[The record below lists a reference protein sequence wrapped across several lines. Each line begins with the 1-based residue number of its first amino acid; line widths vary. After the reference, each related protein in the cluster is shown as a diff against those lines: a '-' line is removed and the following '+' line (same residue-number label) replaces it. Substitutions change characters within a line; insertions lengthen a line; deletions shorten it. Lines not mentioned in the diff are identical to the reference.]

1 MNDAVSDLRKRLGV
15 PLELFEA
22 FMEKRG
28 WSWHQLARA
37 ELPMTFEEI
46 QYGLICSDRV
56 LWAAAHLVE
65 PDTGAPYRFW
75 EYQHEPVRFNGNRVH
90 QDGAE
95 VGKTREIIVRLL
107 YCAFT
112 RPRSESMEG
121 APEQVH
127 LDDAIDGILHQF
139 DVNKSLGKCLVR
151 HKKHPH
157 HVMYF
162 TNGSKIYF
170 SPAGFDGTGFR
181 GKHVNG
187 ECIFEEAAKAKNPD
201 IWVEFWRAG
210 KPGCQFGVYSVP
222 DGDRTSPYYK
232 LTQLARGI
240 QEEKQQGEAVPSVNE
255 ARNNKGPAE
264 PAEPRLY
271 NPGRKSPSRG
281 MQFRLFH
288 IPKTVQPEPFWS
300 SERRRGYID
309 IYGGEDSPGY
319 LRNCLGL
326 HGDPENVVF
335 PFAQF
340 MRCVKEIPDY
350 RCIKVLMNDATASI
364 YVARYE
370 LKPVPA
376 QAGSQTAHTKS
387 TPHPVVLEDVEM
399 PLSSFAI
406 AAVIKQHLAAIPG
419 VLALGADLGFA
430 KDPTEITVRLLLG
443 DSSRTVARIQLKGV
457 SYDLQEEVINAL
469 DDVFRFYR
477 LGLDIGSAGQ
487 AVAHALLSPSNAER
501 NYTER
506 LVWVNFGGSMEYV
519 DESGELVID
528 PKTEKPARAQAKEL
542 STDILVK
549 KMQRQKWDVPPDPD
563 YLKDFPSHTWR
574 QGTRNRIFRKDQ
586 DHLID
591 AERALE
597 CSLAAAIDVEQDYFA
612 VGVNQR

>member
-1 MNDAVSDLRKRLGV
+1 MSDTIRGLHKRLAV
-15 PLELFEA
+15 PVELFEA

-56 LWAAAHLVE
+56 LWATAHLVE
-65 PDTGAPYRFW
+65 PDTGQPYRFW

-210 KPGCQFGVYSVP
+210 KPGCQFGIYSVP

-232 LTQLARGI
+232 LTQLAKSDSESNRRS
-240 QEEKQQGEAVPSVNE
+240 SVQFADKTDRE
-255 ARNNKGPAE
+255 
-264 PAEPRLY
+264 
-271 NPGRKSPSRG
+271 SPSTG

-300 SERRRGYID
+300 QERRRGYID

-340 MRCVKEIPDY
+340 MRCVKEIPEY
-350 RCIKVLMNDATASI
+350 RCIKVLMNDSTASV

-370 LKPVPA
+370 LRGIPA
-376 QAGSQTAHTKS
+376 SEGREEAGKKA
-387 TPHPVVLEDVEM
+387 TPHPVVLEDVEV

-457 SYDLQEEVINAL
+457 SYDLQEEVLNAL
-469 DDVFRFYR
+469 DDIFRFHR

-501 NYTER
+501 NYAER
-506 LVWVNFGGSMEYV
+506 LVLVNFGGSMEYV
-519 DESGELVID
+519 DETGELVID

-542 STDILVK
+542 STDLLVK

-597 CSLAAAIDVEQDYFA
+597 CALAAAIDVEQDYFA